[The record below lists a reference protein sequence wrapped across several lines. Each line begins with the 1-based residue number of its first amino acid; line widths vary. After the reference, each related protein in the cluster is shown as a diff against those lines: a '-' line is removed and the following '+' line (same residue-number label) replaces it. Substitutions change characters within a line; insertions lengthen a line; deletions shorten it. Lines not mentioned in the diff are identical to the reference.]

1 MRVTFQMSPI
11 SQFKLDAEV
20 NLPMAGNSNKMM
32 DSEDSFVSAS
42 TDVAAVSPEMQPII
56 TPETKTPN
64 EEKPEEV
71 EAEVDGSGEN
81 EVDDGFGEFLSLVKN
96 NDCDGPA
103 VAAEG
108 EDDDGNTANDQ
119 DKEVVSHGDM
129 YIGLVDTSPPT
140 QEDAAVAPTTVDV
153 NADDTPSSSKSNTM
167 DGEAP
172 DLSGPSA
179 PATEEGAVAEGEKNE
194 SLNDEELKVDPSVT
208 RRSSNAKKIELHSQ
222 NLLNSVT
229 SVDSWGGKSGSLS
242 PLSIPHTNTMPEFA
256 TTSATLLAKKESNVS
271 SLDDDNSIKSD
282 PTGSSPSP
290 QDKAPEPVVA
300 TPRSQS
306 WSPGPPLKQGAQDLD
321 GEDEVDQVA
330 NYVNFNQLLQPSS
343 SSEYYYSQANRSNR
357 HMLDKLNSKKN
368 RGVSIDESHHSRS
381 SVLSERSRASSYR
394 GPTPMMRD
402 GSIVK
407 SLIKT
412 RALST
417 TSERRRMSV
426 DSLMSQE
433 VSPEEDSESKT
444 GSIKRCIFS
453 CVDIREHERIA
464 GDNPCVTSGVP
475 LSIGWGYYQH
485 DSITLDD
492 YELNKGTARDK
503 IEMMVPAGVRR
514 QMLRDEFGVTI
525 TEMNA
530 AMKQVNITKRQRRHT
545 VGMEHLEG
553 WQEVGQSAKR
563 KVKRFVKGTST
574 AKEEEKMWT
583 QARQGA
589 MKEYLKTHGEAKN
602 PESPG
607 VGIINNGSKIAPEN
621 GQAAPFL
628 EISFQKG
635 EGEGGAPSF

>member
-1 MRVTFQMSPI
+1 
-11 SQFKLDAEV
+11 
-20 NLPMAGNSNKMM
+20 MAGNSNKMM
-32 DSEDSFVSAS
+32 GSEDSFVSAT
-42 TDVAAVSPEMQPII
+42 TDVAAVSPEKQPII
-56 TPETKTPN
+56 TPEAKAPD
-64 EEKPEEV
+64 EETPEEV
-71 EAEVDGSGEN
+71 EAEADGSGEN
-81 EVDDGFGEFLSLVKN
+81 DENDEFGAFLSLIKN
-96 NDCDGPA
+96 DDCDVPA
-103 VAAEG
+103 AAAEE
-108 EDDDGNTANDQ
+108 EDDDDNTANDK

-129 YIGLVDTSPPT
+129 YIGLVDTSSPT
-140 QEDAAVAPTTVDV
+140 QEDAAVAPATVDDD
-153 NADDTPSSSKSNTM
+153 ADDTPSSSKSNTT

-172 DLSGPSA
+172 DLAGPSA
-179 PATEEGAVAEGEKNE
+179 PATEEGAVAEGEKHE
-194 SLNDEELKVDPSVT
+194 SLNGEEKVDPSVT

-222 NLLNSVT
+222 NLLDSVT
-229 SVDSWGGKSGSLS
+229 SLDSWGGKSGSLP
-242 PLSIPHTNTMPEFA
+242 PLSIPHRNTMPEFA
-256 TTSATLLAKKESNVS
+256 TTSATLLAKKENNVS
-271 SLDDDNSIKSD
+271 SLDDDNSINSD

-290 QDKAPEPVVA
+290 QDKAPEPL
-300 TPRSQS
+300 PGHRSQS
-306 WSPGPPLKQGAQDLD
+306 WSPGPPPKQGAQGSD
-321 GEDEVDQVA
+321 GKDEVDQVA

-368 RGVSIDESHHSRS
+368 LVVSIDESHHSRS

-394 GPTPMMRD
+394 GPTPLMRD
-402 GSIVK
+402 GSTVK

-417 TSERRRMSV
+417 TSERRMSV
-426 DSLMSQE
+426 DSLMSPVSPE

-492 YELNKGTARDK
+492 YELNKGMSRDK
-503 IEMMVPAGVRR
+503 IEMMVPACVRR

-574 AKEEEKMWT
+574 AKEEEKMWA
-583 QARQGA
+583 QARRGA

-628 EISFQKG
+628 EIIFQEG